1 MYVQEKKN
9 LKDKFNHE
17 LAEKDKKIRFL
28 QNTTENLMRLMEKM
42 KQERE
47 ETNEVA
53 LLGFSSCTS

>member
-1 MYVQEKKN
+1 
-9 LKDKFNHE
+9 